1 MCVALSLYIE
11 HHNLNDQ
18 RSPTGE
24 TRARSIFPIWPS
36 LTQRRARVCRGVDSV
51 FRPSCSSLLSL
62 VFLMSTSFSLSP
74 LSLYFPIHD
83 PCFGDPSNSSS
94 VCQVP
99 TNEMIAF
106 LNISNPTAYLEA
118 YCLNPPID
126 SCAFGYCS
134 NPDVASPAVRISSA
148 YSRCLDSKMTHYTVS
163 LYHDDC
169 LGNPRTIFPRRRP
182 SLSTCDSRLI

>member
-1 MCVALSLYIE
+1 
-11 HHNLNDQ
+11 
-18 RSPTGE
+18 
-24 TRARSIFPIWPS
+24 
-36 LTQRRARVCRGVDSV
+36 
-51 FRPSCSSLLSL
+51 
-62 VFLMSTSFSLSP
+62 MSTSPLSP

-182 SLSTCDSRLI
+182 SLSTCDSRLIQMAESLIRKMAVLFTTAQCILPHNCRYNCNCPP